1 MYNYPEIFAVR
12 RGQKAGAEK
21 GRGMSG
27 GLRRNRNTGPGRST
41 GPGYGKGGSRGQGKN
56 R

>member
-1 MYNYPEIFAVR
+1 MSTIK
-12 RGQKAGAEK
+12 RGQKAGAGR
-21 GRGMSG
+21 GRGMPG

-41 GPGYGKGGSRGQGKN
+41 GPGYSQGSGRGQGKN